1 MLAKVSY
8 LFPKIPSQVWGV
20 VSRAQEVASQ
30 LTSLSSAA
38 TPEQAQDNIIS
49 YRHYLSRA
57 DNRDHHVRYF
67 QAKAIIENIFSS
79 LHATMIN
86 AMKTCQNLLA
96 LATEAS
102 TQVEE

>member
-1 MLAKVSY
+1 MSSWQMTHNLSIIS
-8 LFPKIPSQVWGV
+8 PKQ
-20 VSRAQEVASQ
+20 
-30 LTSLSSAA
+30 A
-38 TPEQAQDNIIS
+38 TDNIFA
-49 YRHYLSRA
+49 YLYYLSRA
-57 DNRDHHVRYF
+57 GTTSDNRDHHVRYF

>member
-1 MLAKVSY
+1 ML
-8 LFPKIPSQVWGV
+8 
-20 VSRAQEVASQ
+20 
-30 LTSLSSAA
+30 SLISIIS
-38 TPEQAQDNIIS
+38 PEQAQDNIIS
-49 YRHYLSRA
+49 YLPLAGITS
-57 DNRDHHVRYF
+57 DNRAHHVRYF

-102 TQVEE
+102 TQVE